1 MTDIVTVR
9 VPPDVAETIYADDA
23 FITVQSPNADEYRA
37 KDAGAG
43 PVPDVRLNPADLGQ
57 MLWIRSITAR
67 QEEVDLARALS
78 AVFFAVH
85 LRLADASGVHRPTEF
100 PFEIEVR
107 NAEGKSQWLLDTHE
121 TCIIDE
127 HVISEHVSLGHY
139 RVNGLWRPLRAPL
152 TTS

>member
-9 VPPDVAETIYADDA
+9 VPPAVAETIYADDV
-23 FITVQSPNADEYRA
+23 FITVQSPNAEEYRA

-43 PVPDVRLNPADLGQ
+43 PVPDVRLNPTDLGQ
-57 MLWIRSITAR
+57 MLWVRSITAR
-67 QEEVDLARALS
+67 QEELDLARALS

-85 LRLADASGVHRPTEF
+85 RQLADASGVHRPTEA

-107 NAEGKSQWLLDTHE
+107 NAEGKSEWLLDTHE

-127 HVISEHVSLGHY
+127 QVISDHVNLGHY

>member
-1 MTDIVTVR
+1 
-9 VPPDVAETIYADDA
+9 
-23 FITVQSPNADEYRA
+23 
-37 KDAGAG
+37 
-43 PVPDVRLNPADLGQ
+43 

-67 QEEVDLARALS
+67 QEELDLARALA

-85 LRLADASGVHRPTEF
+85 RRLSDASGVHRPTET

-107 NAEGKSQWLLDTHE
+107 NAEGKSEWLLDTHE

-127 HVISEHVSLGHY
+127 QVICDHVDLGHY